1 MLKKRHDRSD
11 RHSPQILQLING
23 QFPAPLASSLA
34 TYAPISS
41 GPSYSVGIPPNSP
54 ISTSAQGGIYFS
66 LSAPTSY
73 QWVGLGI
80 GKQMAGATIFVMY
93 ADGSGNVTI
102 SGRDGGQGHV
112 EPELDSA
119 LMAGVELLEGSGVN
133 GSVMTANVHCTTCTL
148 SSSSNSASSPWIAAW
163 HSGAALNT
171 NDAGTD
177 IAQHGNDDYR
187 QFTLD
192 LTKASLSTDSNPF
205 IVDAASASSPSASAS
220 PSSSSG
226 SASDDGSSSSS
237 TTESNQSRIERFQKA
252 HGAIMGLVVVIL
264 FPAGAILMRTIR
276 HPWIHAGVQI
286 FSLALLI
293 TGLALGVKLA
303 QYTDQVSLLSFL
315 PFSLLLPYLW
325 GNTHTEFGVAIV
337 ALFLLQPFLGLAH
350 HFLYQKHSSRTP
362 VSHIH
367 IWYGRI
373 LMILA
378 VINGGLGLKLADNTR
393 SGEIVYGVL
402 AGVVAVVYVVIV
414 VLRRQGNGNGI
425 GIGIG
430 RRGEKK
436 TE

>member
-1 MLKKRHDRSD
+1 MKLLPS
-11 RHSPQILQLING
+11 SAVAAACL
-23 QFPAPLASSLA
+23 APLASSLA

-54 ISTSAQGGIYFS
+54 ISTSSQGGIYFS

-93 ADGSGNVTI
+93 ADGNGNVTI

-119 LMAGVELLEGSGVN
+119 LMAGVTLLEGSGVN
-133 GSVMTANVHCTTCTL
+133 GSIMTANVHCKYPQFGLDQSYFFVMFKDIGTTCTL
-148 SSSSNSASSPWIAAW
+148 SSTSNSASSPWIAAW

-177 IAQHGNDDYR
+177 IDQHGNDDYR

-192 LTKASLSTDSNPF
+192 LTKASLSADSNPF
-205 IVDAASASSPSASAS
+205 IVAASSSSSPSNSSPAS

-226 SASDDGSSSSS
+226 SASDDSSSS
-237 TTESNQSRIERFQKA
+237 TTESNESRNERVDKA
-252 HGAIMGLVVVIL
+252 HGVIMGLVVVIL
-264 FPAGAILMRTIR
+264 FPAGAILMRTVR

-286 FSLALLI
+286 LSLALLI
-293 TGLALGVKLA
+293 AGLALGVKLA
-303 QYTDQVSLLSFL
+303 QYTDQ
-315 PFSLLLPYLW
+315 LW
-325 GNTHTEFGVAIV
+325 GNTHTELGVAIV

-378 VINGGLGLKLADNTR
+378 VINGGLGLQLAANTR

-402 AGVVAVVYVVIV
+402 AGVMAVVYVVIV
-414 VLRRQGNGNGI
+414 VLRRQGP
-425 GIGIG
+425 GIG
-430 RRGEKK
+430 RMGRGRRR
-436 TE
+436 